1 MSASLR
7 EALYIIPCSN
17 ILAGRSHPSR
27 PPLTHIIPCSNI
39 LASLRSLRN
48 CAWNDM
54 CEWWAGGHS
63 LETKLSYWLAGA
75 TKEQSLCRTG

>member
-7 EALYIIPCSN
+7 EAPIYYPVLNHSRF
-17 ILAGRSHPSR
+17 AGRTNPSR
-27 PPLTHIIPCSNI
+27 PGLTHIIPCSNI

-54 CEWWAGGHS
+54 GEP
-63 LETKLSYWLAGA
+63 
-75 TKEQSLCRTG
+75 RTGGFLLENKLKSN

>member
-1 MSASLR
+1 MSACLR

-17 ILAGRSHPSR
+17 ILASQGRMNPAR
-27 PPLTHIIPCSNI
+27 PGLTHIIPCSNI

-54 CEWWAGGHS
+54 GES
-63 LETKLSYWLAGA
+63 
-75 TKEQSLCRTG
+75 RTGVFLLENNKAFFLASRSDKEAFH

>member
-17 ILAGRSHPSR
+17 ILASQGRINPTR
-27 PPLTHIIPCSNI
+27 PGLTHIIPCSNI

-48 CAWNDM
+48 CTWNDM
-54 CEWWAGGHS
+54 GEP
-63 LETKLSYWLAGA
+63 
-75 TKEQSLCRTG
+75 RTGAFLLENK

>member
-7 EALYIIPCSN
+7 EAPIYHPVLKHSRF
-17 ILAGRSHPSR
+17 AGRTNPAR
-27 PPLTHIIPCSNI
+27 PGLTHIIPCSNI

-54 CEWWAGGHS
+54 GEP
-63 LETKLSYWLAGA
+63 
-75 TKEQSLCRTG
+75 RTGGFLLENKLKSN